1 MPVEQHQ
8 VGIEE
13 QKLYSLI
20 KPGEGRIPALKTPSP
35 RRKGKVGIL
44 RGRRRCDIRALGK
57 GKRFPEAAGACIV
70 FRASLHMELCLA
82 EYRPL
87 PWSESLA

>member
-8 VGIEE
+8 VGIAE

-20 KPGEGRIPALKTPSP
+20 KHGEGRVPALKTPSP
-35 RRKGKVGIL
+35 QRKGKVGIL

-57 GKRFPEAAGACIV
+57 GQRFPEAVGACIV
-70 FRASLHMELCLA
+70 FHAFLRVELCLA
-82 EYRPL
+82 EYKSL
-87 PWSESLA
+87 PWAESLA